1 MQKSSFLPSKPPPA
15 PGFLTEQLRLNR
27 AKSFS
32 PLTAWGT
39 VGRISACYSSSKI
52 LAGGKMFWQGFA
64 TGSRTAIPIALGYFP
79 LGLAF
84 GVLAREAGLGVIQTV
99 FMSFMVFAGAGQF
112 IAVGLLKTGAEI
124 VTIVVTTFLVNLR
137 LFLMGMALQPKLKS
151 WSKLK
156 LGIIASEITDETFV
170 VASDYYTNHE
180 PSWPFHLGLNVTSH
194 MAWVFSSGLGASV
207 GNLIQDPAKFGLNF
221 ALPAMFIALLVG
233 QVKNKVTLI
242 VAIGAGVVSLV
253 ARTLIPGNWHI
264 LLATIVAA
272 SLGVVLEKWMGK

>member
-1 MQKSSFLPSKPPPA
+1 
-15 PGFLTEQLRLNR
+15 
-27 AKSFS
+27 
-32 PLTAWGT
+32 
-39 VGRISACYSSSKI
+39 
-52 LAGGKMFWQGFA
+52 MFWQGFA
-64 TGSRTAIPIALGYFP
+64 MGSKTAIPIALGYFP

-84 GVLAREAGLGVIQTV
+84 GVLAREAGLDVFQTV

-124 VTIVVTTFLVNLR
+124 ITIVVTTFLVNLR

-151 WSKLK
+151 WSKLR

-170 VASDYYTNHE
+170 VASDYYSNHE

-233 QVKNKVTLI
+233 QVKNRVTLI
-242 VAIGAGVVSLV
+242 VAIGAGIVSLV

-272 SLGVVLEKWMGK
+272 SLGVMLEKWMGK